1 MVLRTLPLKNRPKT
15 LEHIGSRTH
24 VPTHVGWFL
33 ALRSLHFVKNLRF
46 LQNLESDKWNVYKI
60 GLVEA
65 CFPIFSP
72 FYYFKNPGFQAL
84 RMPTNYYSDIG
95 AAFMLAQAPTQTLRS
110 LKQTLFFSSH
120 LKFKFKKL
128 EIHEVCPPPH
138 ELRTL
143 FLFFFLLQ
151 VEYYYQSWAQWSNKS
166 ITMHIGVYFSSQ

>member
-46 LQNLESDKWNVYKI
+46 LQNLESDKLNVCKI
-60 GLVEA
+60 GSVEA
-65 CFPIFSP
+65 FFPIFSP

-143 FLFFFLLQ
+143 FLF
-151 VEYYYQSWAQWSNKS
+151 V
-166 ITMHIGVYFSSQ
+166 FSSSGGILLSELGTVI

>member
-1 MVLRTLPLKNRPKT
+1 MILGVEILTLCKKPQ
-15 LEHIGSRTH
+15 
-24 VPTHVGWFL
+24 V
-33 ALRSLHFVKNLRF
+33 
-46 LQNLESDKWNVYKI
+46 LQNLESDKLNVCKI

-65 CFPIFSP
+65 FFPIFSP
-72 FYYFKNPGFQAL
+72 FYFFKNPGFQAL

-143 FLFFFLLQ
+143 FLF
-151 VEYYYQSWAQWSNKS
+151 V
-166 ITMHIGVYFSSQ
+166 FSSSGGILLSELGTVI